1 MPRLS
6 KKIKKE
12 MAFFINPGTGKRQY
26 NRQCRACIHDCKQ
39 SYRATII
46 ACPGIIPY
54 PEGWAQRPHRAKNSG
69 RGETTLLLVFSAH
82 TSDIFAETG
91 THRGCI

>member
-12 MAFFINPGTGKRQY
+12 MAFFINPATGKRQY
-26 NRQCRACIHDCKQ
+26 NRHCRACIHDCKQ

-46 ACPGIIPY
+46 TCPRYHPLSRM
-54 PEGWAQRPHRAKNSG
+54 EGTKAPQ
-69 RGETTLLLVFSAH
+69 GEK
-82 TSDIFAETG
+82 
-91 THRGCI
+91 